1 MLPRGSQATSDPDP
15 PSQAGKQVEET
26 AVAAAAAA
34 APRGRVVTMAEPGAA
49 SPPPP
54 ARYPKAVD
62 SGWDG
67 QTPSYQPLVPQTA
80 APHTGFTEYFSMHT
94 AGGPAPPV

>member
-1 MLPRGSQATSDPDP
+1 MLPRGSQTASDPDP

-26 AVAAAAAA
+26 AVAAAAA
-34 APRGRVVTMAEPGAA
+34 PRGRVVTMAELGAA
-49 SPPPP
+49 SPPAPT
-54 ARYPKAVD
+54 RYPKAVD

-67 QTPSYQPLVPQTA
+67 PTPSYQPLVPQTA

>member
-1 MLPRGSQATSDPDP
+1 M
-15 PSQAGKQVEET
+15 
-26 AVAAAAAA
+26 AAAAAA

-67 QTPSYQPLVPQTA
+67 PTPSYQPLVPQTA